1 MCGAGTSDLAGQYIA
16 AFASTAM
23 VWKQLYPNDPDK
35 YYETLMTAAL
45 ELYGPALSTP
55 GRYRSLPRC
64 GLAP

>member
-1 MCGAGTSDLAGQYIA
+1 
-16 AFASTAM
+16 M